1 MKKKQKTNKNPYN
14 PKKIF
19 QETLHCEATNKS
31 NRFCS
36 GGIVLTLCKKKK
48 KILKS
53 ALLSAVYAVE

>member
-31 NRFCS
+31 NGFCS

-48 KILKS
+48 KS
-53 ALLSAVYAVE
+53 